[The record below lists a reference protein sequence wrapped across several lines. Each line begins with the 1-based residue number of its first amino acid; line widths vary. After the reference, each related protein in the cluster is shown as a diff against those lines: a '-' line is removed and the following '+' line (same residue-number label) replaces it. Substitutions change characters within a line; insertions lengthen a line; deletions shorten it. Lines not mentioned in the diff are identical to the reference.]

1 MRTATF
7 PLTGFVLC
15 GVAWAGTTG
24 WEGRSVAQHAATAV
38 DPSRALTGTK
48 GVLPR
53 GFMAPIA
60 RLFGLSP
67 CDDARSWYV
76 EDRGYASLNVNNSA
90 ISCTVWPSPDRG
102 FAAFFPPDRTLA
114 DHLAAAPALPTL
126 LAYGTADT
134 RIGLQLQPALQRRCP
149 NVRSLAL
156 DGINHTIAAPEARR
170 IVDALQALRGG
181 ATQQAQHRR

>member
-1 MRTATF
+1 MRTVTF

-24 WEGRSVAQHAATAV
+24 WDGRSVAQHATTAV

-114 DHLAAAPALPTL
+114 DHLAAA
-126 LAYGTADT
+126 
-134 RIGLQLQPALQRRCP
+134 RRCRRCSP
-149 NVRSLAL
+149 M
-156 DGINHTIAAPEARR
+156 ARR
-170 IVDALQALRGG
+170 TRASACSCCRCCSGVAPMSGRWRSTA
-181 ATQQAQHRR
+181 